1 MHGEHL
7 ARDWRVVG
15 PPQLHLSYYYNNC
28 ILVLETRT
36 VAGDHRAPS
45 FHVEPQA
52 AIFTLP
58 EPQAAQVSPLH
69 ILPCLSPSWLFSMD
83 VSPFPI
89 TAITDLVTS
98 HSSCLAFSNLPSAG
112 PGRSSLPVL
121 PPEPPGYLTFTHCPH
136 SLQACQFQ
144 RMYLGR
150 IDPERSGGKGKVRT
164 DRETEASSLGS

>member
-1 MHGEHL
+1 M
-7 ARDWRVVG
+7 
-15 PPQLHLSYYYNNC
+15 
-28 ILVLETRT
+28 
-36 VAGDHRAPS
+36 AGDHRAPS

-69 ILPCLSPSWLFSMD
+69 ILPCLSPSWLFRMD

-150 IDPERSGGKGKVRT
+150 IFTHLHSPRTKGTAGFTPTLIHLLVYIH
-164 DRETEASSLGS
+164 SLI